1 MDKQYSVMK
10 KEAIELLGI
19 KENGIYVDGTLGRGG
34 HSEEILKRIG
44 DGKLYAFDL
53 DEEAIKESKEF
64 LNNDSRLHIFH
75 NNFANM
81 KECLD
86 TKVDGIL
93 LDLGVSSPQF
103 DEGERGFSYRF
114 DAPLDMRMDQ
124 SKELTA
130 KKIVNEYSIEELTR
144 IFRDNG
150 EERFAYQIAKK
161 IDAQRK
167 NKPIETTFELVD
179 VIKASLPAK
188 ELAKKGHPAKQ
199 VFQALRIAAND
210 ELGSLEKFLNDFPD
224 LLNEK
229 GRVVIITFHSL
240 EDRLVKRRFNDLT
253 KVKVDKRIV
262 LLPEEIEEAPFVS
275 LTRKAIK
282 ANEVELQENN
292 RSHSALLRAIEKR
305 G

>member
-1 MDKQYSVMK
+1 MDKHYSVMK

-64 LNNDSRLHIFH
+64 LNNDSRLHIFN

-81 KECLD
+81 KEFLD

-144 IFRDNG
+144 IFRDYG

-199 VFQALRIAAND
+199 VFQALRIATND

>member
-1 MDKQYSVMK
+1 MDKHYSVMK

-130 KKIVNEYSIEELTR
+130 KKIVNEYRIEELAR
-144 IFRDNG
+144 IFRDYG

-199 VFQALRIAAND
+199 VFQALRIATND

-282 ANEVELQENN
+282 ANEIELQENN

>member
-1 MDKQYSVMK
+1 MDKHYSVMK

-144 IFRDNG
+144 IFRDYG

-199 VFQALRIAAND
+199 VFQALRIATND

>member
-1 MDKQYSVMK
+1 MDKHYSVMK

-150 EERFAYQIAKK
+150 EERFAYQIAKN

>member
-1 MDKQYSVMK
+1 
-10 KEAIELLGI
+10 
-19 KENGIYVDGTLGRGG
+19 
-34 HSEEILKRIG
+34 
-44 DGKLYAFDL
+44 
-53 DEEAIKESKEF
+53 
-64 LNNDSRLHIFH
+64 
-75 NNFANM
+75 M

-210 ELGSLEKFLNDFPD
+210 DLGSLEKFLNDFPD

>member
-1 MDKQYSVMK
+1 MDKHYSVMK

>member
-1 MDKQYSVMK
+1 MDKHYSVMK

-199 VFQALRIAAND
+199 VFQALRITAND

>member
-1 MDKQYSVMK
+1 MDKHYSVMK

-130 KKIVNEYSIEELTR
+130 KKIDNEYSIEELTR